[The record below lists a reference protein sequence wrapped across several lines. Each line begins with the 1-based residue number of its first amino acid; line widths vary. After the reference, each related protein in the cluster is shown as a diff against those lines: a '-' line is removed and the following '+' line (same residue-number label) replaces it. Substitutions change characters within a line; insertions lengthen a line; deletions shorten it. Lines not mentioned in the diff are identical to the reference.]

1 MNKTFLVTASLFAL
15 GAAQTVNFTSAH
27 AAEVDCVNY
36 WVNPQNQLVQCFDRQ
51 LNYLSLPLGYWNNS
65 PSLNLEPAPAK
76 TIRRRATD
84 SAEMIMPDLIGS
96 EIDAAEDYLLGM
108 GINLGSNEV
117 YAQNRNVGEV
127 IRQSPPPGTKLTKD
141 QTVLLEYMGASV
153 NSTQVQ

>member
-1 MNKTFLVTASLFAL
+1 
-15 GAAQTVNFTSAH
+15 
-27 AAEVDCVNY
+27 
-36 WVNPQNQLVQCFDRQ
+36 
-51 LNYLSLPLGYWNNS
+51 
-65 PSLNLEPAPAK
+65 
-76 TIRRRATD
+76 
-84 SAEMIMPDLIGS
+84 MIMPDLIGS

-108 GINLGSNEV
+108 GINLGSSEV